1 MLHETDLCAGDGLC
15 GRACCSPGP
24 RRLSCQALDPPR
36 QVAPHGLHQ
45 HGLQLPLQRGACAAT
60 GALPASSAALCG
72 PFPRSH
78 NHSRS
83 RYKGCGT
90 GGVTKGTARRCG
102 GVVMPTMATMATLT
116 TVATD
121 VWVVATMP
129 AIPATTT
136 VATMTRPAGSGA
148 LISWLVSACR
158 WVDWLIGQPVVWL
171 VDWLVGRSGGRLA
184 GRLVGGSVGGWAGWL
199 ARWSGWSVGRVVGL
213 GASSP
218 CFNA

>member
-1 MLHETDLCAGDGLC
+1 MAGTST
-15 GRACCSPGP
+15 ACISHCSVVPGP
-24 RRLSCQALDPPR
+24 PR
-36 QVAPHGLHQ
+36 V
-45 HGLQLPLQRGACAAT
+45 
-60 GALPASSAALCG
+60 
-72 PFPRSH
+72 
-78 NHSRS
+78 RS
-83 RYKGCGT
+83 RRKVWRYAGPSPARTTTRAQGT
-90 GGVTKGTARRCG
+90 KAAARGVTKGTARRCG
-102 GVVMPTMATMATLT
+102 GVVMTTMTTMTTLT

-148 LISWLVSACR
+148 LINWLVRACR

-171 VDWLVGRSGGRLA
+171 VDWLVGWSGGRLA
-184 GRLVGGSVGGWAGWL
+184 GRLVGWSVGGWAGWL
-199 ARWSGWSVGRVVGL
+199 ARWFGWSIGRFVGL